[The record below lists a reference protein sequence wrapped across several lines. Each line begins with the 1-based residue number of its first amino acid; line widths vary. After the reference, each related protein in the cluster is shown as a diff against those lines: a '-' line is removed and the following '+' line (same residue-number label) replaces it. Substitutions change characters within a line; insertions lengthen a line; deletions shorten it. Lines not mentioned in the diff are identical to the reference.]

1 MHSRHTVWFV
11 TWNAEL
17 VAEGFVVTATVQRT
31 RSNWCD
37 HLGAVPCR
45 QFGEE
50 CTSPVHVVVWTSRRN
65 FVHVERFYYTDV
77 PCVTFPVSAHGVRH
91 CVIDCSDGGCY
102 AIFGTKFQ

>member
-1 MHSRHTVWFV
+1 VESLLQKASSSLRQFSV
-11 TWNAEL
+11 L
-17 VAEGFVVTATVQRT
+17 VAI
-31 RSNWCD
+31 
-37 HLGAVPCR
+37 GAVPCR

-50 CTSPVHVVVWTSRRN
+50 CTSPVHVVVWTARRN

-91 CVIDCSDGGCY
+91 YITDCSDGGCY